1 MLMAGTA
8 PLTQLPDFA
17 LGAIRVS
24 PARRVLEGEQG
35 PVTVEPLVMKL
46 LVELSRNA
54 GRVVTRRTIFDLCWG
69 ASSVGDDSLNRIVAA
84 LRKALDEAGEGLVT
98 VETVPRT
105 GYLLRLHDAPGA
117 EPTGAGLHSVQ
128 RAVDDGLASIWHGLP
143 QPDNLRL
150 EALRRAV
157 QAEPDN
163 AARWVSALEV
173 LGLLAA
179 CMMIAAPDRAD
190 CRLVAR
196 VGVGLMLILF
206 GAVHWMHREA
216 IAGMIPEWMP
226 GRELWPL
233 VTGAANVT
241 AGLALVSGVL
251 AKAAAALAGAMF
263 ASWIVLVHLPRLLAA
278 PGDRGEWVAAALAFA
293 LTGVVWTLQGALSR
307 NGEDLQ
313 GSLR

>member
-1 MLMAGTA
+1 MRTFDVNLAAPGRLMLAAGLVGFGLVSLLFDHALDGLEPFELQPPAVWLNSGVLLASGVGLFWSQTA
-8 PLTQLPDFA
+8 PRVGLALWVLLT
-17 LGAIRVS
+17 
-24 PARRVLEGEQG
+24 
-35 PVTVEPLVMKL
+35 L
-46 LVELSRNA
+46 LFFVH
-54 GRVVTRRTIFDLCWG
+54 TP
-69 ASSVGDDSLNRIVAA
+69 
-84 LRKALDEAGEGLVT
+84 GLV
-98 VETVPRT
+98 
-105 GYLLRLHDAPGA
+105 
-117 EPTGAGLHSVQ
+117 
-128 RAVDDGLASIWHGLP
+128 
-143 QPDNLRL
+143 
-150 EALRRAV
+150 
-157 QAEPDN
+157 AEPDN

-226 GRELWPL
+226 GRELWPW

-241 AGLALVSGVL
+241 ACLALVSGVL

-313 GSLR
+313 PSLR